1 MVPQGAYAYY
11 DRGPVGM
18 AVGSSS
24 ISVQT
29 GSSVSVSV
37 TLSPASDGQTQ
48 GCGMAE
54 CPQTC
59 PPECTD
65 ANGQCVCAG
74 SAYSTYYPSVAAT
87 SSNGGVATA
96 GYSGGAVQ
104 IYGVGAGSATITLTA
119 SLRQFS
125 STSVTISVAVSD
137 PPSSGSNS
145 STNNSS
151 GSGGGAAT
159 GTGGQNSG
167 AQNNGVAANPTE
179 LAQAAAD
186 ANAQDAQTG
195 DTVIEMH
202 GTSARIAQVGSGAD
216 TIAKL
221 KEVAGTDGQIT
232 FWHGGS
238 LERPDYS
245 WTFYGR
251 DLDAAALDA
260 FDDLDLG
267 LTISQSGTG
276 LVSTLLDKV
285 DKTLVL
291 DFAFDGALPAP
302 AILYIA
308 APSAITVDD
317 ALSLYLYDEQ
327 TGGFRHVL
335 DGLGVE
341 SGYIAFE
348 TDHCS
353 VWAISAEDIAAIP
366 ALQAPTAADGGQGS
380 SGTDSPVGL
389 PVIFAILGAL
399 LVALIVALAL
409 IRARRKRRVAYEGA
423 PLTKA
428 SEAEPALSDAVP
440 TKAVFDF
447 ATTAPAI
454 AATAATAATASEK
467 DAVDGN
473 G

>member
-1 MVPQGAYAYY
+1 MMVTDRKVVDMKAYKSKASGRFVPVRIVLAVLCLFALTVPHGAYAYY

-18 AVGSSS
+18 AVGSSQ
-24 ISVQT
+24 ISVQA
-29 GSSVSVSV
+29 GSQVSVSV
-37 TLSPASDGQTQ
+37 TLSPASDAQTQ

-65 ANGQCVCAG
+65 ANGQCICAG
-74 SAYSTYYPSVAAT
+74 SAYTTYYPSVAAT

-96 GYSGGAVQ
+96 SYSGGAVQ
-104 IYGVGAGSATITLTA
+104 IYGVSAGSATITLTA

-125 STSVTISVAVSD
+125 STSTSIAVSVSEA
-137 PPSSGSNS
+137 PSNTSNGSS
-145 STNNSS
+145 NNSNTS
-151 GSGGGAAT
+151 NGGT
-159 GTGGQNSG
+159 INNTDGQNSG
-167 AQNNGVAANPTE
+167 GGVTASPTE
-179 LAQAAAD
+179 LAQAAAGSGSQG
-186 ANAQDAQTG
+186 AQSE
-195 DTVIEMH
+195 DTIVEMH

-251 DLDAAALDA
+251 DLSSASLDA
-260 FDDLDLG
+260 FDELDLS

-276 LVSTLLDKV
+276 LVSTLLNKV

-291 DFAFDGALPAP
+291 DFAFDGTLPAP
-302 AILYIA
+302 ATLYIA
-308 APSAITVDD
+308 APSAITTSD
-317 ALSLYLYDEQ
+317 ALSLYLYDDQ

-353 VWAISAEDIAAIP
+353 VWAISAENIAAIP
-366 ALQAPTAADGGQGS
+366 ALQTPTSADGGQGS
-380 SGTDSPVGL
+380 SVGDLPVGL
-389 PVIFAILGAL
+389 PVIFVILGVL
-399 LVALIVALAL
+399 LVVFIATLVL
-409 IRARRKRRVAYEGA
+409 IRARQRR
-423 PLTKA
+423 KA
-428 SEAEPALSDAVP
+428 SEKV
-440 TKAVFDF
+440 
-447 ATTAPAI
+447 I
-454 AATAATAATASEK
+454 
-467 DAVDGN
+467 VDGN
-473 G
+473 D

>member
-1 MVPQGAYAYY
+1 MYKNRTLGRFAPASIALALLCLFVLMVPQGAYAYY
-11 DRGPVGM
+11 DRGQVGI
-18 AVGSSS
+18 AAGSSS

-37 TLSPASDGQTQ
+37 TLSPASDAQTQ

-65 ANGQCVCAG
+65 ANGQCICAG
-74 SAYSTYYPSVAAT
+74 SAYTTYYPSVAAT

-125 STSVTISVAVSD
+125 SASATISVVVSD
-137 PPSSGSNS
+137 PPSGTPNGSSNS
-145 STNNSS
+145 SNTTNN
-151 GSGGGAAT
+151 AAT

-167 AQNNGVAANPTE
+167 AQNSGVTANPTE

-186 ANAQDAQTG
+186 ANAQDVQAG

-202 GTSARIAQVGSGAD
+202 GTSARIAQIGSGAD

-221 KEVAGTDGQIT
+221 KEVAGTDEQIT

-260 FDDLDLG
+260 FDELDLG
-267 LTISQSGTG
+267 LTVSQSGTG

-302 AILYIA
+302 AVLYIA
-308 APSAITVDD
+308 APSALTVDD

-353 VWAISAEDIAAIP
+353 VWAISAENIAAIP
-366 ALQAPTAADGGQGS
+366 ALQVPTSADGGQGS
-380 SGTDSPVGL
+380 AAASPVGL
-389 PVIFAILGAL
+389 PVILVILGAL
-399 LVALIVALAL
+399 LVAFIVTLVL
-409 IRARRKRRVAYEGA
+409 IRARQKRSRGVC
-423 PLTKA
+423 
-428 SEAEPALSDAVP
+428 
-440 TKAVFDF
+440 
-447 ATTAPAI
+447 
-454 AATAATAATASEK
+454 EK